1 MALTN
6 KMLQA
11 MDIPEE
17 KIDQIIEAHKETVNG
32 LKADRDKYKEDA
44 DKLPDVQKQLDEA
57 NEKLK
62 KVESGDWEN
71 KYNTLKGEYDGF
83 KADTEKKATQAKKE
97 AAYKK
102 LLLDAGISEKR
113 VASVMRVSSLDD
125 VKIDKDGKIEG
136 ADDLTEK
143 VKKEWADFIVTT
155 EHQGAN
161 TSNPPANNG
170 GDVSRPSLAAQ
181 LTAQYRNEHYGN
193 AKED

>member
-1 MALTN
+1 MALTQ

-44 DKLPDVQKQLDEA
+44 DKLPDVQKQLNEA

-83 KADTEKKATQAKKE
+83 KADTEKKAEKAAKE
-97 AAYKK
+97 SAYKK

-113 VASVMRVSSLDD
+113 VASVMRVSSLDE
-125 VKIDKDGKIEG
+125 VKLDKDGKIEG
-136 ADDLTEK
+136 ADDLTKK
-143 VKKEWADFIVTT
+143 VKEEWADFIVTT
-155 EHQGAN
+155 GEQGAS
-161 TSNPPANNG
+161 TPKPPANDGDG
-170 GDVSRPSLAAQ
+170 GKQPSLAAQ

>member
-136 ADDLTEK
+136 ADDLTKK
-143 VKKEWADFIVTT
+143 VKEEWADFIVTT
-155 EHQGAN
+155 GEQGAS
-161 TSNPPANNG
+161 TPKPPANDGDG
-170 GDVSRPSLAAQ
+170 GKQPSLAAQ
-181 LTAQYRNEHYGN
+181 LAAQYRNEHYGN

>member
-1 MALTN
+1 MALTQR
-6 KMLQA
+6 MLQA

-44 DKLPDVQKQLDEA
+44 DKLPDVQKQLDET

-97 AAYKK
+97 SAYKK

-125 VKIDKDGKIEG
+125 LKIDKDGKIEG

-143 VKKEWADFIVTT
+143 VKEEWADFIVTT
-155 EHQGAN
+155 GEQGAS
-161 TSNPPANNG
+161 TPKPPANDGDG
-170 GDVSRPSLAAQ
+170 GKQPSLAAQ

>member
-83 KADTEKKATQAKKE
+83 KADTEKKAEKAAKE
-97 AAYKK
+97 SAYKK

-113 VASVMRVSSLDD
+113 VASVMRVSNLDD

-136 ADDLTEK
+136 ADDLTKK
-143 VKKEWADFIVTT
+143 VKEEWADFIVTT
-155 EHQGAN
+155 GEQGAS
-161 TSNPPANNG
+161 TPKPPANDGDG
-170 GDVSRPSLAAQ
+170 GKQPSLAAQ